1 MRREVEDLWAF
12 HMRRLRPGAPPAH
25 LADRIAFSQRPP
37 LRVAQCDGCG
47 LIYRNPRERAFE
59 LRDIY
64 TDDALEPSVYE
75 SLFENQRVSYR
86 IQATRLTR
94 ALGRPGRAL
103 EIGSYVGAFLT
114 AAGEQ
119 GWSCM
124 GLDINEA
131 ATSFARDKGLSVKI
145 GALDADLPGMRAEGS
160 AEPDA
165 PVDAVAIWNCFE
177 QLADPRAVAREARR
191 RLADGG
197 IFAVRVPNGETYA
210 RLAGVRH
217 GLSGRMARAF
227 LAQNN
232 LLGFPYRHGFTVGSL
247 SLLLERTGFEVVRV
261 YGDSLVPIA
270 DKWTRRWAAL
280 EERIVK
286 DVTHAAAL
294 ASPRAAAL
302 APWLEVYARAV

>member
-1 MRREVEDLWAF
+1 
-12 HMRRLRPGAPPAH
+12 MRRLRPGAPHAH
-25 LADRIAFSQRPP
+25 LTDRIAFSQRPP
-37 LRVAQCDGCG
+37 LRVAQCDACG
-47 LIYRNPRERAFE
+47 LVYRNPRERAFE
-59 LRDIY
+59 LHDIY
-64 TDDALEPSVYE
+64 TDDALEPAVYE

-103 EIGSYVGAFLT
+103 EVGSYVGAFL
-114 AAGEQ
+114 AAAREQ
-119 GWSCM
+119 GWTCT
-124 GLDINEA
+124 GLDINENA
-131 ATSFARDKGLSVKI
+131 ARFARSRGLSVEL
-145 GALDADLPGMRAEGS
+145 GALDAGSVSRAVPESG
-160 AEPDA
+160 AR
-165 PVDAVAIWNCFE
+165 VDAVAIWNCFD
-177 QLADPRAVAREARR
+177 QLADPRAVAREARE
-191 RLADGG
+191 RLVDGG

-210 RLAGVRH
+210 RLARVRH

-227 LAQNN
+227 LAHNN

-270 DKWTRRWAAL
+270 DKWTRRWAAV

-286 DVTHAAAL
+286 ELTHVAAS
-294 ASPRAAAL
+294 ASPRVSAL

>member
-1 MRREVEDLWAF
+1 MEDLWAF

-37 LRVAQCDGCG
+37 LRVAQCDACG
-47 LIYRNPRERAFE
+47 LVYRNPRERAFE

-86 IQATRLTR
+86 IQAARLTR

-103 EIGSYVGAFLT
+103 EVGSYVGAFLT

-119 GWSCM
+119 GWTCL
-124 GLDINEA
+124 GLDINEH
-131 ATSFARDKGLSVKI
+131 ATRFAKSRGLSVKI
-145 GALDADLPGMRAEGS
+145 GALDADLRDRLS
-160 AEPDA
+160 PDSEDTTA

-177 QLADPRAVAREARR
+177 QLADPRIVAREARR
-191 RLADGG
+191 RIVDGG
-197 IFAVRVPNGETYA
+197 LFAVRVPNGGTYA
-210 RLAGVRH
+210 RLAGVRQ
-217 GLSGRMARAF
+217 GLRGRMARAF

-270 DKWTRRWAAL
+270 DQWTRRWAAL
-280 EERIVK
+280 EERVVK
-286 DVTHAAAL
+286 DLTRAVTMT
-294 ASPRAAAL
+294 SPRANEM
-302 APWLEVYARAV
+302 APWIEVYARAI

>member
-1 MRREVEDLWAF
+1 
-12 HMRRLRPGAPPAH
+12 MRRLRPGAPPAH

-37 LRVAQCDGCG
+37 LRVAQCDACG
-47 LIYRNPRERAFE
+47 LVYRNPRERAFE

-64 TDDALEPSVYE
+64 TDDALEPEVYE
-75 SLFENQRVSYR
+75 SLFENQRASYR

-103 EIGSYVGAFLT
+103 EVGSYVGAFL
-114 AAGEQ
+114 AAAREQ
-119 GWSCM
+119 GWTCT
-124 GLDINEA
+124 GLDINAA
-131 ATSFARDKGLSVKI
+131 ATRFARERGLSVEI
-145 GALDADLPGMRAEGS
+145 GALDADIAAGSSTAVPEAEG
-160 AEPDA
+160 

-191 RLADGG
+191 RLVPGG
-197 IFAVRVPNGETYA
+197 IFAVRVPNGGTYA
-210 RLAGVRH
+210 RLVRVRQGVR
-217 GLSGRMARAF
+217 GRMARAF

-247 SLLLERTGFEVVRV
+247 TLLLERTGFEVVKV

-270 DKWTRRWAAL
+270 DEWTRAWAAL

-286 DVTHAAAL
+286 DLTGAVAS
-294 ASPRAAAL
+294 ASPRAAGW
-302 APWLEVYARAV
+302 APWLEVYARAG